1 MAERDAEELVAKAE
15 KKLKGGMFGNMFGNK
30 KEDAVEL
37 LKDAA
42 NKFKQVAQR
51 LEFVCNPPFKSYS
64 ASEIEIRRYIGRSRS
79 GARAETPTNDVVR
92 LSLS

>member
-51 LEFVCNPPFKSYS
+51 F
-64 ASEIEIRRYIGRSRS
+64 
-79 GARAETPTNDVVR
+79 
-92 LSLS
+92 